1 MWRLLA
7 KALSATIAIAEIV
20 EFTEETIPYEL
31 IEKVEFA
38 VINFYD
44 NSETSKAINMVFEQ
58 AHDKFKGLEEAGEI
72 VARDVGWFRCNI
84 EELP

>member
-1 MWRLLA
+1 MA
-7 KALSATIAIAEIV
+7 SALSAAMAAAEIV

-44 NSETSKAINMVFEQ
+44 NSETSKAINMVFE
-58 AHDKFKGLEEAGEI
+58 
-72 VARDVGWFRCNI
+72 
-84 EELP
+84 